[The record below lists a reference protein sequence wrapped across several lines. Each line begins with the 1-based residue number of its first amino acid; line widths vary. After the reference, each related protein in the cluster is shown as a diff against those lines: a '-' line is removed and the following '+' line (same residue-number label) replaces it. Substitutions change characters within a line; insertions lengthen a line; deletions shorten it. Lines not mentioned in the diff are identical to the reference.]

1 MALRKTILG
10 DYLVDSPSPINLS
23 YFWSFGSLLG
33 FTLIVKEVFYV
44 SLYLPLSRFIII
56 SRDAIYD
63 FTVYFRYL
71 IGLLSYGIAYL
82 CLIYRLALNIGLAA
96 FDSVCHFPFF
106 AMITSLFIPP
116 LIAIRGEFALEISL

>member
-44 SLYLPLSRFIII
+44 SLSRFIII

-106 AMITSLFIPP
+106 A
-116 LIAIRGEFALEISL
+116 